1 LGKSVVEYGE
11 ARSWDELTVGDVVTA
26 GIEAAVTTYTV
37 IADVLTGKV
46 TPSEVAKR
54 AKVATEKKIE
64 DVKSSTAIKRDSAK
78 VEQINQQ
85 TKTQSSKEAKGVK
98 VAEKVDATA
107 KDVAHQTRYELDDLV
122 RRAEA
127 AIIGKSFDPS
137 SAAAEDATSKDS
149 TPPTPEVLSPSPRE
163 YDLPLPLGF
172 EPPPGYVR
180 PFPPKHTPEEKSKSL
195 EPQRELP
202 LVFPA
207 LSNVSEPIIT
217 HLAGTI
223 DSLASFLKSDPKAAE
238 KAGDIIETAQGD
250 LASLVDRIETL
261 KEQERTALDAKLDE
275 QTRECTLRLLEM
287 EMEAQDKLDAQEEGF
302 RQAFEQERAKF
313 IQAYREKLDH
323 ELKVQTELINER

>member
-1 LGKSVVEYGE
+1 MPLGKSVVEYGE
-11 ARSWDELTVGDVVTA
+11 ARGWDELTVGDVATA
-26 GIEAAVTTYTV
+26 GIEAAVTTYTLV
-37 IADVLTGKV
+37 TDLLTGKK
-46 TPSEVAKR
+46 TPSEVAGR
-54 AKVATEKKIE
+54 VKVATEKKIE
-64 DVKSSTAIKRDSAK
+64 EAKAATAIKRDAPK
-78 VEQINQQ
+78 VEQTVQQ
-85 TKTQSSKEAKGVK
+85 TKTQSSKGIVEVK
-98 VAEKVDATA
+98 VAEKVNATA
-107 KDVAHQTRYELDDLV
+107 KDVAHQTRYELDELV

-137 SAAAEDATSKDS
+137 SAAAEDV
-149 TPPTPEVLSPSPRE
+149 TPPTPGVLSPSPRDV

-180 PFPPKHTPEEKSKSL
+180 PSPPKHTPEEKSKSS
-195 EPQRELP
+195 ESQRELP
-202 LVFPA
+202 LISPA
-207 LSNVSEPIIT
+207 VSNVSEPIIT

-238 KAGDIIETAQGD
+238 KASDILETAQGD